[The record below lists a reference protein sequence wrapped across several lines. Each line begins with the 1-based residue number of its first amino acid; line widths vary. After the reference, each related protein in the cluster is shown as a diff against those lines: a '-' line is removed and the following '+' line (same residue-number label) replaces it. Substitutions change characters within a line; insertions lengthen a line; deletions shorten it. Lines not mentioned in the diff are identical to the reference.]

1 MSRKSIPFLFALAAV
16 ICLAAG
22 MSFAQSSGDASLKGT
37 LVVAVPVKEG
47 LVVCADK
54 RIFNVDS
61 GTYTDDFLKIRR
73 VNDKALFAATNTIG
87 LYDGRKKKVVFD
99 AFSITEKYVSKNNFD
114 SGKAFWDGL
123 KADITAQLRAYL
135 SARKFAEWPESDRA
149 NNNLL
154 FNLLFY
160 SVRDGRAFSHSL
172 KVFYEKAKTPVI
184 YVEDPISEEITK
196 PKLGGK
202 GREVMNYLA
211 REPAAARNP
220 LILKFDET
228 RFDSRNTT
236 PKEAVEF
243 AGSLFKLTSSGVPKA
258 RVSQTF
264 DCALLDYSTGFRSLT
279 SNGPVSIGL
288 KPQGIFFG
296 EVRLKPES
304 VDYLTST

>member
-1 MSRKSIPFLFALAAV
+1 MSRKSVPFLSALAAF
-16 ICLAAG
+16 ICLVAG
-22 MSFAQSSGDASLKGT
+22 MSFAQSSGDAFLKGT

-99 AFSITEKYVSKNNFD
+99 AFSITEKYVSKNDFD

-123 KADITAQLRAYL
+123 KAEITAQLRAYL

-184 YVEDPISEEITK
+184 YVEGPTSEEVTK

-211 REPAAARNP
+211 RNPVAARYP
-220 LILKFDET
+220 LIMRFDET
-228 RFDSRNTT
+228 RFDRQNTT
-236 PKEAVEF
+236 ADGAAEF
-243 AGSLFKLTSSGVPKA
+243 AAMLFKLTSSGVPKA
-258 RVSQTF
+258 HVSPTYN
-264 DCALLDYSTGFRSLT
+264 CALLDHSTGFRSI
-279 SNGPVSIGL
+279 N
-288 KPQGIFFG
+288 
-296 EVRLKPES
+296 
-304 VDYLTST
+304 